1 MINQVTLEGFLV
13 SRWEYKGEAFL
24 RIAHHRP
31 RREGE
36 LIHSDYITVRIADT
50 LEALPTLQQGDL
62 VRVLGEVWGKDILEP
77 LGRVF
82 QKAHLNV
89 ALTPE
94 LENLIIPR
102 PTAYIL
108 AQQVSLVDS
117 KAEAYEAAAKV
128 AGRPVKLRKRKPEQ
142 ETTASAEPN
151 MNPAAQAI
159 TA

>member
-24 RIAHHRP
+24 RLAHHRP

-36 LIHSDYITVRIADT
+36 LIHSDYITVRIADP

-77 LGRVF
+77 LGRVL

-89 ALTPE
+89 VLSPE

-108 AQQVSLVDS
+108 AQQVSLIDS
-117 KAEAYEAAAKV
+117 KAEAYAKAAKR
-128 AGRPVKLRKRKPEQ
+128 AGRPVKLREKKEKSQAVDVLPEVAVIQ
-142 ETTASAEPN
+142 VT
-151 MNPAAQAI
+151 
-159 TA
+159 

>member
-13 SRWEYKGEAFL
+13 SRWEYKGDAFL

-31 RREGE
+31 RRAGE
-36 LIHSDYITVRIADT
+36 LIHSDYITVRIADP
-50 LEALPTLQQGDL
+50 LAALPTLQQGDL

-77 LGRVF
+77 LGRVL

-89 ALTPE
+89 ALAPE

-108 AQQVSLVDS
+108 AQQISLVDS
-117 KAEAYEAAAKV
+117 KAEAYAKAAKR
-128 AGRPVKLRKRKPEQ
+128 AGRPARLKE
-142 ETTASAEPN
+142 
-151 MNPAAQAI
+151 MNEKSQAMDVLPDAAVIQV
-159 TA
+159 T